1 MKARFAIAAS
11 LLALAGC
18 QPPAEIAKPVEGT
31 SPTPVDTAATDGC
44 NVSVEKAWI
53 DQETPVRRY
62 TAHASVLGPTCDQGV
77 AVLVIRQREGTP
89 IYTWSGLTTYLFG
102 LKDAHDPAAMKAAL
116 TDWIDQ
122 GNVMNNTTDRLPP
135 WEETDGQPKAARIP
149 VHARTCW
156 FEKAQYDDLRCK
168 ARSSICCVFPQGIE
182 SSLCLT
188 LLAAEDGAPISQLQ
202 SRKSASGAFRAKALE
217 VSARRPIRYAAPRP
231 ARTSL
236 M

>member
-77 AVLVIRQREGTP
+77 AVLVIRHREGTP

-135 WEETDGQPKAARIP
+135 WEETDGQPKRSEFPFMPESWFDKAAWD
-149 VHARTCW
+149 ALKA
-156 FEKAQYDDLRCK
+156 EKLDMFC
-168 ARSSICCVFPQGIE
+168 FPQGGE
-182 SSLCLT
+182 STKCAVLRQG
-188 LLAAEDGAPISQLQ
+188 AADQPTSMEDIGLQLFP
-202 SRKSASGAFRAKALE
+202 G
-217 VSARRPIRYAAPRP
+217 
-231 ARTSL
+231 
-236 M
+236 